1 MEDKD
6 QYFFEY
12 YIFGNIKGLF
22 FLAKISSTSI
32 AFTQISSFSL
42 LVLTFNYY

>member
-12 YIFGNIKGLF
+12 YIFENIRGG
-22 FLAKISSTSI
+22 FLAKISSTCT
-32 AFTQISSFSL
+32 ALAQISSFSL
-42 LVLTFNYY
+42 LVLRFNYY

>member
-12 YIFGNIKGLF
+12 YIFGNIRELF
-22 FLAKISSTSI
+22 FLAKISSTCI
-32 AFTQISSFSL
+32 AFAQISSFSL
-42 LVLTFNYY
+42 LVLMFNYY